1 MEPIKMVDLPR
12 QQKLIR
18 KQIDHAIAEVLNN
31 CDYILGDKV
40 IEFEQKIAAFC
51 QAKFAVSCANGTDAL
66 TLFLKAKGVSSN
78 DAVFVPAFT
87 FTATAEAVVLA
98 GGNPFFVDVLPDTFN
113 IDPNSLEAAINI
125 AKKNKLR
132 PVGIIPV
139 DLFGLPADYLDLW
152 KIATSNDLWVLCDSA
167 QSFGAS
173 YNHQKVGTL
182 GHATATSFFPSKPL
196 GCYGDG
202 GCVFTNDVH
211 LMEIIQSMRCHGAGV
226 TNGVLDKYNNIRIGV
241 NSRLDTIQAT
251 ILLEKLKIFP
261 QELILRNN
269 VANLYNNL
277 LKNIDSILL
286 PYISDSDKG
295 IISSW
300 AQYTI
305 KLNTNRITNNELQ
318 LALEKSGIPTIV
330 YYSKPVSSHLPYAN
344 FYKTDLTVANK
355 LSNTV
360 LSLPMHPYLSI
371 TNIEYI
377 VDKLQGILCAV

>member
-1 MEPIKMVDLPR
+1 MEPIKMVDLQR
-12 QQKLIR
+12 QQKLLR
-18 KQIDHAIAEVLNN
+18 KQIDHAIAEVLDN

-40 IEFEQKIAAFC
+40 IEFEQKIAVFC
-51 QAKFAVSCANGTDAL
+51 QSKFAVSCANGTDAL
-66 TLFLKAKGVSSN
+66 TLFLKAKGVSNN

-98 GGNPFFVDVLPDTFN
+98 GSNPFFVDVLPDTFN
-113 IDPNSLEAAINI
+113 MDPNSLETAINL
-125 AKKNKLR
+125 AKKNNLR

-139 DLFGLPADYLDLW
+139 DLFGLPANYLDLW
-152 KIATSNDLWVLCDSA
+152 KIANSNDLWILCDSA

-173 YNHQKVGTL
+173 YNRQKVGTL

-196 GCYGDG
+196 ACYGDG
-202 GCVFTNDVH
+202 GCVFTHDQH
-211 LMEIIQSMRCHGAGV
+211 LMEIIQSIRCHGAGV

-277 LKNIDSILL
+277 LKNMENILL
-286 PYISDSDKG
+286 PNLNDPNKG
-295 IISSW
+295 IMSAW

-318 LALEKSGIPTIV
+318 LALKKAGIPTII
-330 YYSKPVSSHLPYAN
+330 YYPKPVSSHLPYAN